1 MTVVG
6 MGREEA
12 RAVKKYEEVFE
23 RKCWEGDSASH
34 RPLSDFAPF
43 ELVMSVMSGLMHGS
57 NCS

>member
-34 RPLSDFAPF
+34 RPLSDWHVRLADARQ
-43 ELVMSVMSGLMHGS
+43 
-57 NCS
+57 